1 MSDQEM
7 EAMFVRYVEGL
18 TEEEKKELLEI
29 ICEKLEQ

>member
-7 EAMFVRYVEGL
+7 EAMFVRFVEKL

-29 ICEKLEQ
+29 IREKLEQ